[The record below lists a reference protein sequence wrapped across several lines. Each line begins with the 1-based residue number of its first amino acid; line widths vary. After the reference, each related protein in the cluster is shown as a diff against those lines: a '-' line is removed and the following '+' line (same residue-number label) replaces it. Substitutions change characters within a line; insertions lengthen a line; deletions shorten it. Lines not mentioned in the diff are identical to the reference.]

1 VLFTALLAP
10 AFAGAQGSSP
20 PCAECIVPIVD
31 GGQTI
36 AFDAALNGLTLLIRA
51 DGGALSAA
59 DEALDAIRNN
69 GGTPGLLIGG
79 LPAADFDQ
87 NTLRRAAHVYF
98 DLTRVSAGSD
108 DELAFRLKTV
118 LTQARGIAPDA
129 KLGAVVTPEQ
139 RAALRERDIAPY
151 VDVLAVPVAKDD
163 ATVAWPKTGEPYARL
178 GPPAETPE
186 TVADVTRWLWLAPS
200 DVIATRALVRDLA
213 HSTTLLVAD
222 LVPGGMSEVFCG
234 QTSVPTYLHP
244 RTLDTIAL
252 VVACAPA
259 SIRTA
264 SAAAERIR
272 LSGGEEIIRV
282 PAAEG
287 QFASD
292 VSVMGRR
299 ELTVE
304 EVIARHQAAVA
315 RQRALVRTLISFGT
329 MTLTFEAP
337 GFAAP
342 IVISSET
349 RLFDGNGRSEIE
361 QRSVLVNGVEF
372 ASRGIPRLPII
383 EPERVASPP
392 LAITLSDVYKYSLAG
407 RDQVGDTDCY
417 VVDFAPIDPR
427 RALFKGRAWI
437 AVDGFAMVR
446 VAATQTGLRGPIV
459 SSEQVDAF
467 ERAAEGVWLLARSE
481 VRQLY
486 EGAAHR
492 TPIHRVLALT
502 RHEINP
508 ADFEEQQ
515 RAAYASGAIMLR
527 DTPQGFRY
535 LRRDPDATDAARVE
549 PVVTKAAES
558 VRTLALGV
566 IIDPNISRPL
576 PFAGLSYVDFNLFG
590 TGTQLSAFFGG
601 TYGQLAFS
609 VPSLGRTRW
618 QLAGRAFG
626 IASSYNDRA
635 FVNGRERYEWDIRQ
649 RPAHASVWTLRPLT
663 NRFTFRAG
671 YELDYTQFGA
681 SSLTAAAFT
690 VPADQVAHSLRLALE
705 GQRAG
710 WSASLWWAASRRSGW
725 RQWGTE
731 ADAYSPEDR
740 DYQRY
745 GLTVTRPFVLAPS
758 LIARVEAAGMS
769 GHDLDRFSRYA
780 FGTFDNR
787 LRGYPSALI
796 RYDRG
801 GVIRTALAWAAQK
814 RFRVDGF
821 VDSAYVHDPGFGRGF
836 RSYTGVGAAIEVPAP
851 LGMLAAVEWGYG
863 FQGVNSD
870 GGKGTQ
876 VVRVSAFK
884 IF

>member
-1 VLFTALLAP
+1 LLAALLAAP
-10 AFAGAQGSSP
+10 FARGQVPGA
-20 PCAECIVPIVD
+20 PCAECIIPIVD
-31 GGQTI
+31 AGQTV
-36 AFDAALNGLTLLIRA
+36 AFDAPLNGLTMVVRVEA
-51 DGGALSAA
+51 GALAA
-59 DEALDAIRNN
+59 ANAALDAIGGH
-69 GGTPGLLIGG
+69 GGTPALLIAGV
-79 LPAADFDQ
+79 PAAVVDADV
-87 NTLRRAAHVYF
+87 LRRAAQVFF
-98 DLTRVSAGSD
+98 DVTRTPAGSD
-108 DELAFRLKTV
+108 DELAFRLKTL
-118 LTQARGIAPDA
+118 LTQARGIASHV
-129 KLGAVVTPEQ
+129 KLGLIVTSAQ
-139 RAALRERDIAPY
+139 RTALRERDIAPY
-151 VDVLAVPVAKDD
+151 VDVIGVPAPKER
-163 ATVAWPKTGEPYARL
+163 ATAAWPGAGEPYARL
-178 GPPAETPE
+178 GSPGETSEPA
-186 TVADVTRWLWLAPS
+186 AGATRWLWLAPS
-200 DVIATRALVRDLA
+200 DVIAARALVRDLA
-213 HSTTLLVAD
+213 QATPLLVAD

-244 RTLDTIAL
+244 RTLDTVAL
-252 VVACAPA
+252 VTDCESS
-259 SIRTA
+259 SIRA
-264 SAAAERIR
+264 KSAGAERIK
-272 LSGGEEIIRV
+272 LSTGGEIVRI

-315 RQRALVRTLISFGT
+315 RQRTLVKTLLSFGS

-342 IVISSET
+342 IVIRSDT
-349 RLFDGNGRSEIE
+349 RMFEGNGRSEIE
-361 QRSVLVNGVEF
+361 QQSILVNGVEF

-392 LAITLSDVYKYSLAG
+392 LAITLSDVYRYSLAG
-407 RDQVGDTDCY
+407 REKVANTDCY
-417 VVDFAPIDPR
+417 VVDFQPVDPA
-427 RALFKGRAWI
+427 RALFKGRVWI

-446 VAATQTGLRGPIV
+446 VSATQTGLRGPIV
-459 SSEQVDAF
+459 SSEQVDVF

-486 EGAAHR
+486 EGAGHR
-492 TPIHRVLALT
+492 TPIHRVLSLS

-508 ADFEEQQ
+508 ADFDEQQ
-515 RAAYASGAIMLR
+515 RAAYASGSVMLR

-535 LRRDPDATDAARVE
+535 LRRDPEATDAARIE
-549 PVVTKAAES
+549 PVVAKAAES
-558 VRTLALGV
+558 VRTLAIGV
-566 IIDPNISRPL
+566 IVDPNISRPL

-590 TGTQLSAFFGG
+590 TGTQLNAFFGG

-609 VPSLGRTRW
+609 VPALGRTRW

-649 RPAHASVWTLRPLT
+649 RPAHASLWTLRPLT

-681 SSLTAAAFT
+681 SSLTAVTFT
-690 VPADQVAHSLRLALE
+690 VPADQVAHSLRIALE

-710 WSASLWWAASRRSGW
+710 WSGSLWWAASRRSGW
-725 RQWGTE
+725 RRWGTE
-731 ADAYSPEDR
+731 ADAYSPADR

-745 GLTVTRPFVLAPS
+745 GLMLARPFVLTPS
-758 LIARVEAAGMS
+758 LITRVEGTWMD

-801 GVIRTALAWAAQK
+801 GVIRTAVAWAARK

-821 VDSAYVHDPGFGRGF
+821 VDTAYVHDPGFGRGL
-836 RSYTGVGAAIEVPAP
+836 RSYTGVGAAIEVPVP

-863 FQGVNSD
+863 LQGVNSD
-870 GGKGTQ
+870 GRKGTQ
-876 VVRVSAFK
+876 VLRVSAFK